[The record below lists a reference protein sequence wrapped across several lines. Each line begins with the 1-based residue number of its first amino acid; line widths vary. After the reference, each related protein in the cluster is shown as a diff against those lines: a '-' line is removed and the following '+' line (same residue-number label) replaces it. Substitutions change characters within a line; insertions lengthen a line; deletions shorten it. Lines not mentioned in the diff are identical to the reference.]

1 MTDKE
6 LKKLSRAELLEM
18 LIAQIEENEKQEQEI
33 RRLRAQIDNRVL
45 VMEQAGSI
53 AEAALK
59 LNEVFESADRAARQ
73 YLDSV
78 KQMEERARKAERDR
92 ILDGIRFPA
101 ESGRTEE
108 GSKT

>member
-33 RRLRAQIDNRVL
+33 RRLRAQIDNRIL

-78 KQMEERARKAERDR
+78 KQMEERARKTERDR
-92 ILDGIRFPA
+92 ILEGIHFPA
-101 ESGRTEE
+101 ESVRTEE